1 VAKTRAQRKAERR
14 AREAREAREGKDGR
28 GSEERAQHQTQV
40 PESGEVAEAEAVM
53 ETGAQ
58 PEELGESV
66 RRRTELTEPEPEVAV
81 AESEPEV
88 AEPEPEVAEPEPE
101 VTEPEPE
108 VADPEAP
115 APSRADVGA
124 PAKESREERRARRER
139 EKEQR
144 RKARAKQLRKEPA
157 EREERRRGAILS
169 FLISCWAELKR
180 VQWPDRETL
189 IQASAV
195 TLIFIAVA
203 AAYLGALDALFN
215 WLVKLAL

>member
-14 AREAREAREGKDGR
+14 AREAREARERQRGDGGQAR
-28 GSEERAQHQTQV
+28 SQHDTQV
-40 PESGEVAEAEAVM
+40 PESGEVAEAEAIL
-53 ETGAQ
+53 ETGAP

-66 RRRTELTEPEPEVAV
+66 RDRTD
-81 AESEPEV
+81 V

-101 VTEPEPE
+101 
-108 VADPEAP
+108 PEAP

-124 PAKESREERRARRER
+124 PAKEKESRAERRARD
-139 EKEQR
+139 KEQR
-144 RKARAKQLRKEPA
+144 RKARAKELRREPA
-157 EREERRRGAILS
+157 EREERRRGAVLS
-169 FLISCWAELKR
+169 FLLSCWAELKR

-203 AAYLGALDALFN
+203 AAYLGALDAFFN
-215 WLVKLAL
+215 WFVKLVL

>member
-1 VAKTRAQRKAERR
+1 MAKTRAQRKAERR
-14 AREAREAREGKDGR
+14 AREAREARQRDGR
-28 GSEERAQHQTQV
+28 DGSDGEGRAQHQTQV
-40 PESGEVAEAEAVM
+40 PGSGEVAEVEAVL
-53 ETGAQ
+53 ETGAP

-66 RRRTELTEPEPEVAV
+66 RSATDVAESEIAEPEVVEPEPE
-81 AESEPEV
+81 PE
-88 AEPEPEVAEPEPE
+88 
-101 VTEPEPE
+101 
-108 VADPEAP
+108 PEAP

-124 PAKESREERRARRER
+124 PAKETREERIARRDR

-157 EREERRRGAILS
+157 EREERRRGAVLS

-195 TLIFIAVA
+195 TLLFIAVA
-203 AAYLGALDALFN
+203 AAYLGALDAFFN
-215 WLVKLAL
+215 WLVKLVL

>member
-14 AREAREAREGKDGR
+14 AREAREAREGRPSDGDQ
-28 GSEERAQHQTQV
+28 GRAQHDTQV
-40 PESGEVAEAEAVM
+40 PESGEVAEVEAVL

-66 RRRTELTEPEPEVAV
+66 RGGTDLAEPDVA
-81 AESEPEV
+81 EPEV
-88 AEPEPEVAEPEPE
+88 AETDGPEPGAEVAE
-101 VTEPEPE
+101 TE
-108 VADPEAP
+108 PEAP

-124 PAKESREERRARRER
+124 PARETRDERRARRER

-144 RKARAKQLRKEPA
+144 RKARAKEKRREPA
-157 EREERRRGAILS
+157 EREERRRGAVLS

-189 IQASAV
+189 VQASAV

-203 AAYLGALDALFN
+203 AAYLGALDTFFN
-215 WLVKLAL
+215 WFVKLVL

>member
-14 AREAREAREGKDGR
+14 AREAREARERQRGGDGQA
-28 GSEERAQHQTQV
+28 RAQHDTQV
-40 PESGEVAEAEAVM
+40 PESGEVAEVEAVL
-53 ETGAQ
+53 ETGAP

-66 RRRTELTEPEPEVAV
+66 RDGTDVAEREPEVA
-81 AESEPEV
+81 EP
-88 AEPEPEVAEPEPE
+88 EPEPEVAEPEPE
-101 VTEPEPE
+101 L
-108 VADPEAP
+108 EAP

-124 PAKESREERRARRER
+124 PAKEKESRAERRARREG

-144 RKARAKQLRKEPA
+144 RKARAKELRREPA
-157 EREERRRGAILS
+157 EREERRRGAVLS
-169 FLISCWAELKR
+169 FLLSCWAELKR

-203 AAYLGALDALFN
+203 AAYLGALDAFFN
-215 WLVKLAL
+215 WFVKLVL